1 MPPKNQR
8 RYTQQTLQTAAVLS
22 ANDSANTPANAH
34 ESAVEEVS
42 NMAEATLLAT
52 DQPEESPLT
61 VQTLKS
67 ALQTLREGLS
77 VDIQTQMGRMKSDIQ
92 RQITALRQEA
102 KADGDAL
109 RRELSEHT
117 SRLNYNH
124 EEIKRAHIEIE
135 QTLNDYS
142 DRLITLEK
150 AHGSLEKEYKKVS
163 EKCMDLENR
172 SRRQNLRI
180 IGIKE
185 GAEGGD
191 PRHFV
196 ARFLQQV
203 LGPENFTSPPTI
215 DRAHRTLAPKP
226 TLGDRPRAILARM
239 HYFTEK
245 ETILRLSREKGKLSY
260 DGSVVHIFPD
270 ISPEV
275 GRLRAS
281 FNQVKPKLRD
291 AGIPYSLYYPAK
303 MTITVKGTRHVFTEP
318 QAVEEFIRNIAPT
331 ANGDKDD

>member
-8 RYTQQTLQTAAVLS
+8 RYSQQTLQTAAVPS
-22 ANDSANTPANAH
+22 ANELANTPANAQ

-92 RQITALRQEA
+92 REITALRLEA

-124 EEIKRAHIEIE
+124 EEIKRAHIE

-142 DRLITLEK
+142 DRLTMLER

-180 IGIKE
+180 IGLKE
-185 GAEGGD
+185 GAEG
-191 PRHFV
+191 
-196 ARFLQQV
+196 
-203 LGPENFTSPPTI
+203 
-215 DRAHRTLAPKP
+215 
-226 TLGDRPRAILARM
+226 
-239 HYFTEK
+239 
-245 ETILRLSREKGKLSY
+245 
-260 DGSVVHIFPD
+260 D
-270 ISPEV
+270 ISPKV

-303 MTITVKGTRHVFTEP
+303 MTITVKGSRHVFTEP
-318 QAVEEFIRNIAPT
+318 QAVEEFIRNIAPA